1 MTRRNQLAQAIYIS
15 DDGVQ
20 EAIQFLSL
28 HNG

>member
-15 DDGVQ
+15 DDGVK